1 MELQDSRA
9 VDKCLNH
16 MRKKQFLKNICFFF
30 IFSIG
35 HWTSNCEKKTTIFCK
50 GLKRRVNRK
59 TMKTSVSTNKGE
71 VCRFE
76 KNVIKMLFLVTGSDF
91 LPLCTIYTHALIH
104 RKNK

>member
-1 MELQDSRA
+1 MELQNSRA

-16 MRKKQFLKNICFFF
+16 MRKKQFLKNICYN
-30 IFSIG
+30 ILNR
-35 HWTSNCEKKTTIFCK
+35 TLDTIFCK

-76 KNVIKMLFLVTGSDF
+76 KNVIKMLLLVTGSNF

-104 RKNK
+104 GKNK